1 MNPPKILVI
10 EDNPQMRENI
20 ADILKLANY
29 EVLTAPNGKAGVELA
44 KNHSPN
50 LILCDIMMPELDGY
64 GVFHILNKDP
74 ETSSIPFVFLSAR
87 SDQADVRHGM
97 NLGAD
102 DYITKPFD
110 SYDLLKVIEIRIRKN
125 EELKDHLQN
134 DINQLHNFLSQTK
147 TLTGFEKLSESRPTR
162 LYKRKEFI
170 YMEGQT
176 PTDLFFIGSGEVKTY
191 KVNYEGKEL
200 ITGLHHGGD
209 FLGYA
214 ELLQDAPYNENA
226 VVLEEAEVSL
236 INKQDFI
243 TLIYSNGEVA
253 RKFIKLLSNNVIH
266 NENRML
272 DLAYQ
277 SVRQRV
283 AKSLLQLHE
292 DAQKF
297 NSDGI
302 ISIARKDI
310 SNIVGTATESLNRT
324 IADFVDEG
332 LIEIVGHGLRI
343 TNKPKLEKLLH

>member
-1 MNPPKILVI
+1 
-10 EDNPQMRENI
+10 
-20 ADILKLANY
+20 
-29 EVLTAPNGKAGVELA
+29 
-44 KNHSPN
+44 
-50 LILCDIMMPELDGY
+50 
-64 GVFHILNKDP
+64 
-74 ETSSIPFVFLSAR
+74 
-87 SDQADVRHGM
+87 M

-110 SYDLLKVIEIRIRKN
+110 SYDLLKVIEVRIKKKN
-125 EELKDHLQN
+125 DLKDQLQN
-134 DINQLHNFLSQTK
+134 DISQLNTFISQTK
-147 TLTGFEKLSESRPTR
+147 TLTGFEKLAESRPTR

-170 YMEGQT
+170 YMEGQN
-176 PTDLFFIGSGEVKTY
+176 PTDLYLIESGEVKTY

-200 ITGLHHGGD
+200 ITGLHYGGN

-236 INKQDFI
+236 ISKQDFI
-243 TLIYSNGEVA
+243 TLIHSNGEVA
-253 RKFIKLLSNNVIH
+253 SKFISLLSNNVISS
-266 NENRML
+266 ENRML

-292 DAQKF
+292 DAHKF
-297 NSDGI
+297 NSDKI

-343 TNKPKLEKLLH
+343 INKPKLERLLH